1 MALTNHKLSEAPTK
15 PVKIDGKTY
24 DLQLGNFTLLISVK
38 EWVSKMQALDV
49 EDENHL
55 FEQIG
60 DLANDVLDIVASAL
74 GDAAAEELVGGKNR
88 LNLYRI
94 IDVLNI
100 LAEEMSS
107 NDSLKTVADVIKFK
121 NKTID
126 E

>member
-1 MALTNHKLSEAPTK
+1 MALTNHKLSGAPTK

-60 DLANDVLDIVASAL
+60 DLANDALDIVASVL

-107 NDSLKTVADVIKFK
+107 DDSLKTVTSAIEFK